1 MPDVIIIR
9 DPSGLL
15 RFAVLALSLV
25 LGAVAF
31 LVWLRR
37 VERERR

>member
-15 RFAVLALSLV
+15 QFAVLALALPIGV
-25 LGAVAF
+25 VT
-31 LVWLRR
+31 VWWWLRR
-37 VERERR
+37 IERERR